1 MDVSSLLLPFQP
13 LLSILTYNS
22 PLSPFH
28 SFPIHKFIIFFF
40 FFFRKTKK
48 SKTKQSNNAKNKS
61 HHNLFASFR
70 FFPNFFHIDAIL
82 CKERLTG
89 CELTQ
94 LCKTQYMLHDHVELP
109 LGLYQ
114 IILINVIT
122 QDHEILRWHLDIL
135 PITWRER
142 LLDLHIKI
150 PRRLSLTRPSIYLN
164 SSYLLKMTQV

>member
-1 MDVSSLLLPFQP
+1 MFSPLWMFLPFSFRFNLSYQSLPTTLLLLLFILFPF
-13 LLSILTYNS
+13 TNS
-22 PLSPFH
+22 S
-28 SFPIHKFIIFFF
+28 FFF
-40 FFFRKTKK
+40 FLNKN
-48 SKTKQSNNAKNKS
+48 KTKQNKTKNKS

-94 LCKTQYMLHDHVELP
+94 LCKTQYMLHDHVELS

-142 LLDLHIKI
+142 LLNLHI
-150 PRRLSLTRPSIYLN
+150 
-164 SSYLLKMTQV
+164 

>member
-13 LLSILTYNS
+13 LPSIPTYDS
-22 PLSPFH
+22 LPPPFH
-28 SFPIHKFIIFFF
+28 SFSIHKFIIIFF
-40 FFFRKTKK
+40 
-48 SKTKQSNNAKNKS
+48 KTKQNKNNAKNKF
-61 HHNLFASFR
+61 HHNLFASFRFR

-82 CKERLTG
+82 CKECLTG

-94 LCKTQYMLHDHVELP
+94 LCKTQYMLHDHVELS

-114 IILINVIT
+114 IILINVIA